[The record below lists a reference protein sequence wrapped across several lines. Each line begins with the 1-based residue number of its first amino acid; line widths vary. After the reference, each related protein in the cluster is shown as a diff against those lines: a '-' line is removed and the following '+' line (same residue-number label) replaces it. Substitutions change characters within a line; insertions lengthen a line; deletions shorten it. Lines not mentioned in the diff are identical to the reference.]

1 MQQRPLRQSQD
12 RPFKQVD
19 VFTATPYRGNPL
31 AVVLDGSGLSADEMQ
46 HFTTWTNLSEC
57 TFLLPPTPEGRAH
70 GADYRVR
77 IFCPGR
83 ELPFAGH
90 PTLGSCHA
98 WLEAGGVPRGEHV
111 VQECGVGLVRLR
123 RDGAFTAGPPQG
135 ESAPPRGAAP
145 RAAAEPRI
153 HTAGENPLGGQCL
166 LAFAA
171 PPLIKSGPLPEAE
184 VALIARGLGVAR
196 SDITAHAWCD
206 NGPNWRGVMLR
217 SADQVL
223 ALQPDATILAGLDI
237 GVVGPRGKSG
247 VVGARKADET
257 QFEVRAF
264 FPGNN
269 GMTEDPVT
277 GSLNAALAQWLMG
290 AGLAPERY
298 VAAQGTAMAREGRV
312 HIERDA
318 DGNTWVGGASVT
330 CIAGTVL
337 I

>member
-1 MQQRPLRQSQD
+1 MPQ

-19 VFTATPYRGNPL
+19 VFTTTPYRGNPL
-31 AVVLDGSGLSADEMQ
+31 AVVLDGAGLSTAEMQ
-46 HFTTWTNLSEC
+46 HFTNWTNLSEC
-57 TFLLPPTPEGRAH
+57 TFLLPPTDEGRAN

-111 VQECGVGLVRLR
+111 IQECGVGLVKLK
-123 RDGAFTAGPPQG
+123 RDGGVTAGPPQG
-135 ESAPPRGAAP
+135 DALPPWGAAT
-145 RAAAEPRI
+145 RAAADR
-153 HTAGENPLGGQCL
+153 GGDDL

-171 PPLIKSGPLPEAE
+171 PPLIKSGPLPEE
-184 VALIARGLGVAR
+184 DVMLIARGLGVDR
-196 SDITAHAWCD
+196 SDIAAHAWCN

-217 SADQVL
+217 SAEQVL
-223 ALQPDATILAGLDI
+223 ALRPDAAVLAGLDI
-237 GVVGPRGKSG
+237 GVVGPQSD
-247 VVGARKADET
+247 ADT

-269 GMTEDPVT
+269 GLAEDPVT
-277 GSLNAALAQWLMG
+277 GSLNAALAQWLIG

-298 VAAQGTAMAREGRV
+298 VAAQGTALAREGRV
-312 HIERDA
+312 HIERAA
-318 DGNTWVGGASVT
+318 DGTVWVGGASVT
-330 CIAGTVL
+330 CITGTVQL
-337 I
+337 